1 VREQAALATRDSLLK
16 AAIKVFSRHGFDG
29 ARVEQISRAAK
40 SHDRMIYYYF
50 GSKESLFVAVIEA
63 IYRRFDEAESRLKL
77 DLAQPVQA
85 LREVI
90 GFIWGYYQKHP
101 EFITLL
107 NSENLHR
114 GRHIGRARKTGGYA
128 SPALSILQQVLDSGE
143 AAGVFR
149 TGLRA
154 RDVYLMIAAM
164 GYFYLS
170 NRYTLSA
177 FLGENLEEPQALA
190 HWHEFIAQ
198 AVLRTVAGDGATTA
212 ATAQAEA
219 GRPSVMP
226 TPT

>member
-1 VREQAALATRDSLLK
+1 LNFLC
-16 AAIKVFSRHGFDG
+16 
-29 ARVEQISRAAK
+29 
-40 SHDRMIYYYF
+40 
-50 GSKESLFVAVIEA
+50 SKESLFVAVIEA

-77 DLAQPVQA
+77 DLTQPVQA

-114 GRHIGRARKTGGYA
+114 GRHIGRARKAGGYA

-143 AAGVFR
+143 AGGVFQS
-149 TGLRA
+149 GLRA

-177 FLGENLEEPQALA
+177 FLGENLEEPPALA
-190 HWHEFIAQ
+190 HWHEFIAL
-198 AVLRTVAGDGATTA
+198 AVLRTVTRDG
-212 ATAQAEA
+212 
-219 GRPSVMP
+219 V
-226 TPT
+226 TPTHPARALASRAERDIQPTLTPQPV